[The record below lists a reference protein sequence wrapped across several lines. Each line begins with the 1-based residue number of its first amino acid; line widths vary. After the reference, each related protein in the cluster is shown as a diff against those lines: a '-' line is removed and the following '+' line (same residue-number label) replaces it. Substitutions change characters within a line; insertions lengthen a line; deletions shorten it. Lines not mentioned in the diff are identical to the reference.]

1 MKIGNPSDKPNGA
14 SGVGGTRTEG
24 AAPSKPSGKTKS
36 LDGGVD
42 SSAKVTLSSAASTLL
57 GGTDPAFDAKK
68 VESVKQ
74 AIDDGSYKVDP
85 EVIADKLISNAKE
98 LLSRAPS

>member
-1 MKIGNPSDKPNGA
+1 MKIGNPSDKPN
-14 SGVGGTRTEG
+14 SVNGVGGSRTE
-24 AAPSKPSGKTKS
+24 ATTSTQTSGKTKT
-36 LDGGVD
+36 LDGGVA
-42 SSAKVTLSSAASTLL
+42 SSAKVTLSNAANTLL
-57 GGTDPAFDAKK
+57 GGADPTFDAKK

-98 LLSRAPS
+98 LLVRAPS